1 MKSPWSR
8 LRNRLVR
15 WHESRIRAHVSRRV
29 VDAAPP
35 APDATTPTAACHP
48 ERDFFVRTEASPDIA
63 HVEQICAKARFG
75 LFSRRWP
82 AVPDGGAGCVRFR
95 PDGFDVDVPPGTP
108 RRWVFFQ
115 QKNPVPEPCSLSF
128 DFTLGSEFT
137 EFQIPFRIRHLAR
150 RCRFILVDNRSLNFE
165 VVDRGC
171 FLRGIRSV
179 PLRLEIGR
187 NYHAEVRFCKDAY
200 AFSLDGRPI
209 LSVQIGL
216 PWMDSSPDP
225 FGIIFFEKSKGRRI
239 RVPLSHMAIGRR
251 NGETTNPGRTA

>member
-1 MKSPWSR
+1 MSSPWSR
-8 LRNRLVR
+8 LRNRLIR
-15 WHESRIRAHVSRRV
+15 WHESRMRACVLSHVGDV
-29 VDAAPP
+29 PPPVLDMPMPP
-35 APDATTPTAACHP
+35 AVCNP
-48 ERDFFVRTEASPDIA
+48 EEAFLVRTEASPDIA
-63 HVEQICAKARFG
+63 HIEQICARARLG
-75 LFSRRWP
+75 RFSRRWP
-82 AVPDGGAGCVRFR
+82 AVPDGGAGRVRFLR
-95 PDGFDVDVPPGTP
+95 DGFDVDVPPGTP

-115 QKNPVPEPCSLSF
+115 QKNPAPEPCSLSF
-128 DFTLGSEFT
+128 DFILGSEFT

-165 VVDRGC
+165 VIERGY
-171 FLRGIRSV
+171 FLRAIRSV

-209 LSVQIGL
+209 LSVRIGL

-239 RVPLSHMAIGRR
+239 QATLSHMAIGRR
-251 NGETTNPGRTA
+251 NGETTNPGRTP